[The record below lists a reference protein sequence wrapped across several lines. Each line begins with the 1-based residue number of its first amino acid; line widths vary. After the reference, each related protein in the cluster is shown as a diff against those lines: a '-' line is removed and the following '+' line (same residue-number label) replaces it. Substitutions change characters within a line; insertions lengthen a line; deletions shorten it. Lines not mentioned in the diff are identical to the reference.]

1 MYEELQSLTIDN
13 FRQRFSTAEQCIDY
27 IASVKWAGGYSCKQC
42 GHAKY
47 CKGFAYGSR
56 QCTRCNK
63 VESAKVNT
71 LFQNMKIPL
80 DKAFYMLYLIVTD
93 KKGSPS
99 TQLARQ
105 TGLTQ
110 KTCLMFHRKVMAA
123 MASTDRH
130 PLEGNV
136 DVVEVVVDIIRRDKG
151 KKPKFKQARILIGIE
166 KKGGGAAR
174 SYVSV
179 IGHASKKRSQAFITR
194 KIDGRAMI
202 NMDQPAQLCCY
213 GQQTSGCE
221 GLDKALDQRVVRNML
236 NWLYA
241 RHGYVTY
248 LQDYLNEYC
257 YRYNRHRMKGEILDD
272 IITRMVRHKPM
283 TQRFMVGS

>member
-1 MYEELQSLTIDN
+1 MYDELQSLTIDD
-13 FRQRFSTAEQCIDY
+13 FRQRFSTVEQCIDH
-27 IASVKWAGGYSCKQC
+27 IASVKWAEGYICKQC
-42 GHAKY
+42 GHTNY
-47 CKGFAYGSR
+47 CKGSAYGSR

-63 VESAKVNT
+63 VESVKVDT
-71 LFQNMKIPL
+71 LFQNMKIPMNT
-80 DKAFYMLYLIVTD
+80 AFYMLYLIVID
-93 KKGSPS
+93 KKGCSS

-110 KTCLMFHRKVMAA
+110 KTCLYFHRKVMEA

-130 PLEGNV
+130 PLEGDV
-136 DVVEVVVDIIRRDKG
+136 DVVEVVVDIVKPDKNG
-151 KKPKFKQARILIGIE
+151 KRKLKKTRILLGIE

-179 IGHASKKRSQAFITR
+179 IGQASKKKSQAFIAR
-194 KIDGRAMI
+194 KIDGQATI
-202 NMDQPAQLCCY
+202 NLDEAAQQCCY
-213 GQQTSGCE
+213 GHKTDGCE
-221 GLDKALDQRVVRNML
+221 GLNKALASRVVRNLL

-248 LQDYLNEYC
+248 LQNYLNEYC

-272 IITRMVRHKPM
+272 IISRMVRHKPM
-283 TQRFMVGS
+283 TQKMLKAA